1 MSVLKTEKRT
11 TAGLCNWLYRVRVI
25 KTTATK
31 RNEALVEW
39 MLEYDSHKATV
50 SKEQSNIS

>member
-50 SKEQSNIS
+50 GKEQSHVS